1 MICVALCFQSSSP
14 AIPHTTWLRSQ
25 PPSGT
30 LVTCVLRNTA
40 GARAT
45 TSRRRADSQSH
56 SSLAQSSCRKCQNLL
71 PARSFLCLSMKRFLL
86 KCMWCYKWMKSM
98 NQINLKHIG
107 FQTCLK
113 WSPNWC
119 VSSTLFIKMA
129 FLMSSC
135 YRNLQST
142 GQTSTF
148 VYLYHSFL
156 TKEQGFIKEIN
167 HLCTV

>member
-1 MICVALCFQSSSP
+1 MAPQLAPLGHACDMC
-14 AIPHTTWLRSQ
+14 
-25 PPSGT
+25 PSKH
-30 LVTCVLRNTA
+30 
-40 GARAT
+40 
-45 TSRRRADSQSH
+45 SRDQSH
-56 SSLAQSSCRKCQNLL
+56 NESQEWGYAVVPHLLNLHAESARISYL
-71 PARSFLCLSMKRFLL
+71 PDLCLSMKHFLL
-86 KCMWCYKWMKSM
+86 KWMWCYKWMKSM
-98 NQINLKHIG
+98 NQINLKRIG

-113 WSPNWC
+113 WSLNWC
-119 VSSTLFIKMA
+119 ISSTLFIKMA

-135 YRNLQST
+135 YCNLQST